1 MNPLYPV
8 GENNQPNVRLNL
20 PPISLKKGLKMV
32 KQKSKPKQ
40 STFATKEKISFK
52 VVHSHAAG
60 IDIGSRSNWACIGTA
75 KEQTQEF
82 GVFTEDHHRMAKW
95 FIANGIKTVAM
106 ESTGVYWKSLFL
118 ILQAHGLQVILVN
131 AGHVKNVHGKK
142 TDMKDCRWIWQL
154 HSVGLLHA
162 SFQPDEFTEE
172 LRTYNRHRRT
182 LIQGSS
188 QYVSRMQKSL
198 ILMNI
203 QLPVVLSD
211 ITGKSGKAI
220 IQSILK
226 GERDA
231 KTLANLADYRVRADK
246 ATIEKALTGYW
257 HPQHLFTLQQNW
269 EMYQFHQAQV
279 ANCDAKVE
287 ALLNQKVAQT
297 NQRELVYQPQKKK
310 RRPKTAPKINIDTY
324 AYQLSDGVD
333 LMAIDGFSLHT
344 LLSLVSETGLDLQ
357 AKFPSAK
364 HFTSWL
370 GLSPNKKVT
379 GGKTFSSKTSSNK
392 NPLAHAFRQAANVV
406 GNMKDTP
413 LAHFFRRI
421 AFRKGRKGAITATA
435 RKLAVIV
442 YNMLAYGQEYNP
454 IDLQAYQEQVRTQ
467 KVKHIQRTIQR
478 LKIKDEELV
487 F

>member
-1 MNPLYPV
+1 MA
-8 GENNQPNVRLNL
+8 
-20 PPISLKKGLKMV
+20 
-32 KQKSKPKQ
+32 KQKSKSKQ
-40 STFATKEKISFK
+40 SSFATKENISFK

-60 IDIGSRSNWACIGTA
+60 IDIGSRSNWACIGPE
-75 KEQTQEF
+75 KEHIQEF

-95 FIANGIKTVAM
+95 FITNDIKTVAM

-118 ILQAHGLQVILVN
+118 ILQAHDLQVILVN

-162 SFQPDEFTEE
+162 SFQPDAFTEE

-203 QLPVVLSD
+203 QLSVVLSD

-231 KTLANLADYRVRADK
+231 KTLANLADYRVKATK

-257 HPQHLFTLQQNW
+257 HSQHLFTLQQNW
-269 EMYQFHQAQV
+269 EMYQFHQNQI

-287 ALLNQKVAQT
+287 ALLAQKVIQT
-297 NQRELVYQPQKKK
+297 NQRELDYKPQKKK
-310 RRPKTAPKINIDTY
+310 RRPTTAPKVKIDTY

-344 LLSLVSETGLDLQ
+344 LFSLVSETGLDLQ

-370 GLSPNKKVT
+370 GLSPNKKIT
-379 GGKTFSSKTSSNK
+379 GGKTLSSKTNSNK
-392 NPLAHAFRQAANVV
+392 NPLAHAFRKAANVV

-442 YNMLAYGQEYNP
+442 YNMLTYGQQYQPLGLEEYHK
-454 IDLQAYQEQVRTQ
+454 QVRTQ
-467 KVKHIQRTIQR
+467 KVKLIQRTIQR
-478 LKIKDEELV
+478 LEILENELV

>member
-8 GENNQPNVRLNL
+8 GEINQSNARLNL
-20 PPISLKKGLKMV
+20 PPIFLKKGLKMA
-32 KQKSKPKQ
+32 KRKSKSNQTP
-40 STFATKEKISFK
+40 FATKENISFK

-60 IDIGSRSNWACIGTA
+60 IDIGSRSNWTCIGPEKA
-75 KEQTQEF
+75 HIQEF
-82 GVFTEDHHRMAKW
+82 GVFTEDHHRLAKW
-95 FIANGIKTVAM
+95 LVANDIKTVAM

-118 ILQAHGLQVILVN
+118 ILQAYGLHVILVN

-162 SFQPDEFTEE
+162 SFQPDAFTEE

-203 QLPVVLSD
+203 QLPIVLSD

-231 KTLANLADYRVRADK
+231 KTLANLADYRVKASK

-269 EMYQFHQAQV
+269 EMYQFYQKQV

-287 ALLNQKVAQT
+287 ALLNQKVTKT
-297 NQRELVYQPQKKK
+297 NQRELVYEPQKKK
-310 RRPKTAPKINIDTY
+310 RRPTTAPKVKIDTY

-357 AKFPSAK
+357 AKFPSGK

-370 GLSPNKKVT
+370 GLSPNKKIT
-379 GGKTFSSKTSSNK
+379 GGKTLSSKTNSNK

-442 YNMLAYGQEYNP
+442 YNMLTYGQEYHP
-454 IDLQAYQEQVRTQ
+454 LGLQEYQQQVRTQ

-478 LKIKDEELV
+478 LDIQENEIV

>member
-1 MNPLYPV
+1 M
-8 GENNQPNVRLNL
+8 GNQR
-20 PPISLKKGLKMV
+20 S
-32 KQKSKPKQ
+32 KSKQ
-40 STFATKEKISFK
+40 STAGGNYASKESITFK
-52 VVHSHAAG
+52 VVHSHAG
-60 IDIGSRSNWACIGTA
+60 GVDIGSRSNWACIG
-75 KEQTQEF
+75 KGKDQTQEF

-95 FIANGIKTVAM
+95 FIANEIKSIAM

-118 ILQAHGLQVILVN
+118 ILQAYGLHVILVN

-172 LRTYNRHRRT
+172 LRTYNRHRRR

-188 QYVSRMQKSL
+188 QYVSRMQKCL

-211 ITGKSGKAI
+211 ITGKSGQAI
-220 IQSILK
+220 IQRILK

-231 KTLANLADYRVRADK
+231 KRLASLADYRVKADK

-257 HPQHLFTLQQNW
+257 HEQHLFTLQQNW
-269 EMYQFHQAQV
+269 QMYQFHQVQITK
-279 ANCDAKVE
+279 CDAKVE
-287 ALLNQKVAQT
+287 ALLSQRVRQT
-297 NQRELVYQPQKKK
+297 NQRELVYEPSKKK
-310 RRPKTAPKINIDTY
+310 RKPKTAPKINIDTY

-333 LMAIDGFSLHT
+333 LMQIDGFSSHT
-344 LLSLVSETGLDLQ
+344 LLSLVSETGLDLK
-357 AKFPSAK
+357 AKFASAK

-370 GLSPNKKVT
+370 GLSPNKKIT
-379 GGKTFSSKTSSNK
+379 GGKTFSSKTKRNK
-392 NPLAHAFRQAANVV
+392 NPLAHAFRQAANAI
-406 GNMKDTP
+406 GNTKDNP

-421 AFRKGRKGAITATA
+421 AFRKGRKAAITATA

-442 YNMLAYGQEYNP
+442 YQMLTNGQDYQP
-454 IDLQAYQEQVRTQ
+454 MDLEKYQKQVRSQ

-478 LKIKDEELV
+478 LNIKDDELV
-487 F
+487 FILI